1 MNMRGIGRLSLMAAL
16 VGCGDDT
23 SGEGTLGE
31 TSDTDSDSDSE
42 TSSDSD
48 SMTDTSA
55 SDSDTDSATGTTE
68 PTTDSDPTTDTSAS
82 DSDTDT
88 TTGADPDTSDSD
100 DESSSDDDGSSSSGE
115 STDASSSSESSS
127 GGDADD
133 GDGDGV
139 VDDDD
144 NCPDD
149 PNPQQEDDDL
159 DDIGNV
165 CDNDADNDNLPDG
178 DDPFPDDP
186 NLPGVV
192 LQARIYAHTSSQLYT
207 MEVEPPYNIA
217 LVGNFSFP
225 NGSAGQV
232 TDVAI
237 DQFGVLYAVTFNDFF
252 VCDPDNAACY
262 YLGDLP
268 ESHNALTFV
277 PPGTVDPND
286 DALIGIA
293 NSGSWRHLELN
304 GNQVMLSVLGQ
315 YGGGYTS
322 SGDSFSIDGVGTYS
336 SVNDNNGFTDVIVEV
351 DPLTGM
357 VLNEIA
363 TLNPYTS
370 TYGLAGWEGAIF
382 AFDEGG
388 DVLLIDPNSGT
399 VEVINDTAQT
409 WWGAGVGTIL
419 PQ

>member
-1 MNMRGIGRLSLMAAL
+1 
-16 VGCGDDT
+16 
-23 SGEGTLGE
+23 
-31 TSDTDSDSDSE
+31 
-42 TSSDSD
+42 
-48 SMTDTSA
+48 
-55 SDSDTDSATGTTE
+55 
-68 PTTDSDPTTDTSAS
+68 
-82 DSDTDT
+82 
-88 TTGADPDTSDSD
+88 
-100 DESSSDDDGSSSSGE
+100 
-115 STDASSSSESSS
+115 
-127 GGDADD
+127 
-133 GDGDGV
+133 
-139 VDDDD
+139 
-144 NCPDD
+144 
-149 PNPQQEDDDL
+149 
-159 DDIGNV
+159 
-165 CDNDADNDNLPDG
+165 
-178 DDPFPDDP
+178 
-186 NLPGVV
+186 V
-192 LQARIYAHTSSQLYT
+192 LQGRIYAHTSSQLYT

-217 LVGNFSFP
+217 FVGNFSFP
-225 NGSAGQV
+225 NGSNGQV

-237 DQFGVLYAVTFNDFF
+237 DQYGVLYAVTFDDFF

-277 PPGTVDPND
+277 PPGTVDAND

-304 GNQVMLSVLGQ
+304 GNQVMFNALGA

-363 TLNPYTS
+363 TLNPYS
-370 TYGLAGWEGAIF
+370 DTYGLAGWEGAIF
-382 AFDEGG
+382 AFDASG
-388 DVLLIDPNSGT
+388 DVLLIDPDSGT